1 MAVFASSAS
10 YGYTD
15 NPSESCTAEFNS
27 LVRGDMSVE
36 YLTNNQMVRTSRD
49 YSQVL
54 SPLVKE
60 SIVNAHRFLQEAGEP
75 AYIYPGLYLSNT
87 NYKLNRYVRSGIS
100 SQVKGYYLAT
110 EFDILNRFSKF
121 KFYYVYDYNNG
132 EPKVRLLKVIYKF
145 EDDSTY
151 TTLNVC
157 EGHSRTIENGKFTG
171 SDSERRM
178 IEIFDEINNFDWI
191 DWSDLPSQYTR
202 APLNIR
208 EETLEGS
215 ARELFEFINNDSR
228 EHFEDF
234 VSEMDESEQ
243 EYYLERFRDNHRYVY
258 ISEVHQIKDGDVVVG
273 YIVILDD
280 FAYSSIIEDGAW
292 INLFISIEPDGT
304 LKIVRRSDG
313 TA

>member
-1 MAVFASSAS
+1 M
-10 YGYTD
+10 
-15 NPSESCTAEFNS
+15 
-27 LVRGDMSVE
+27 
-36 YLTNNQMVRTSRD
+36 
-49 YSQVL
+49 
-54 SPLVKE
+54 
-60 SIVNAHRFLQEAGEP
+60 
-75 AYIYPGLYLSNT
+75 
-87 NYKLNRYVRSGIS
+87 
-100 SQVKGYYLAT
+100 
-110 EFDILNRFSKF
+110 NRFSKF